1 MTTPRPRQD
10 KPVCI
15 DPEIRADLENNL
27 AIQVQAVSSL
37 SGFDAYAKPSISRLV
52 NTILRNYCDTYTPP
66 SYAKNNGWVGGLVLE
81 LITVI
86 HIIIARSMLFQ
97 STLTTSSPS
106 LTIIEFS
113 DTKS

>member
-37 SGFDAYAKPSISRLV
+37 AGFDAYAKPSISRLV
-52 NTILRNYCDTYTPP
+52 NTILRNDCDTYTPP
-66 SYAKNNGWVGGLVLE
+66 VLCKKQWLGWRTCSK
-81 LITVI
+81 IYN
-86 HIIIARSMLFQ
+86 RDSKF
-97 STLTTSSPS
+97 
-106 LTIIEFS
+106 
-113 DTKS
+113 